1 MTRWQHR
8 RATERGHGA
17 QQEPTASP
25 AYLPAK
31 WCGRDEA
38 GSVSLEFALS
48 ATLLFTVIL
57 GCFEF
62 ACLMY
67 SQLTLQNAVREA
79 GRYAMT
85 GNHLPDPNNPGHNLS
100 RASSIEQVAQTAA
113 MGLDVSNIHI
123 SSLNGGNNNAGGP
136 GDTVTISLTAN
147 LPLMTALIGQYFNH
161 GTYTTTVSA
170 SFRNEPFPPANS
182 N

>member
-1 MTRWQHR
+1 VSHLLLRNKR
-8 RATERGHGA
+8 RV
-17 QQEPTASP
+17 
-25 AYLPAK
+25 L
-31 WCGRDEA
+31 DEG
-38 GSVSLEFALS
+38 GSASLEFAIS
-48 ATLLFTVIL
+48 ATLLVTIMF

-67 SQLTLQNAVREA
+67 SQMTLQNAVREA

-85 GNHLPDPNNPGHNLS
+85 GNHLPDANNPGYDLS
-100 RASSIEQVAQTAA
+100 RTASITQVAQTAA
-113 MGLDVSNIHI
+113 MGLDVSNIQI
-123 SSLNGGNNNAGGP
+123 SSLNGGANNAGGP

-170 SFRNEPFPPANS
+170 SFRNEPFPPGNS

>member
-1 MTRWQHR
+1 M
-8 RATERGHGA
+8 
-17 QQEPTASP
+17 
-25 AYLPAK
+25 
-31 WCGRDEA
+31 
-38 GSVSLEFALS
+38 EFAIV
-48 ATLLFTVIL
+48 ATMLFTVVF

-67 SQLTLQNAVREA
+67 SQITLQNAVREA

-100 RASSIEQVAQTAA
+100 RTASILQVATNAA
-113 MGLDVSNIHI
+113 MGLDVANIQI
-123 SSLNGGNNNAGGP
+123 SSVNGGSGNAGGP

-147 LPLMTALIGQYFNH
+147 LPLMTALVGQYFNH
-161 GTYTTTVSA
+161 GVYTTTVSTT
-170 SFRNEPFPPANS
+170 FRNEPFPPGNS

>member
-1 MTRWQHR
+1 MTSLHIQRLR
-8 RATERGHGA
+8 SRDDGGATM
-17 QQEPTASP
+17 
-25 AYLPAK
+25 
-31 WCGRDEA
+31 
-38 GSVSLEFALS
+38 EFALV
-48 ATLLFTVIL
+48 ATMLFTMMF

-67 SQLTLQNAVREA
+67 SQITLQHAVREA

-85 GNHLPDPNNPGHNLS
+85 GNHLDDPAHPGQKLS
-100 RASSIEQVAQTAA
+100 RSASITQVAQAAA
-113 MGLDVSNIHI
+113 MGLDVANIHI
-123 SSLNGGNNNAGGP
+123 SSVLGGNNNAGGP

-147 LPLMTALIGQYFNH
+147 LPLMTALIGQYFAH

-170 SFRNEPFPPANS
+170 SFRNEPFPPGNS

>member
-1 MTRWQHR
+1 MTSFHGDGETNAA
-8 RATERGHGA
+8 RAAATRPGLSSGCKRLRLRE
-17 QQEPTASP
+17 E
-25 AYLPAK
+25 
-31 WCGRDEA
+31 
-38 GSVSLEFALS
+38 GSATMEFAVV
-48 ATLLFTVIL
+48 ATLLFTVIF

-67 SQLTLQNAVREA
+67 GQITLQNAVREA

-85 GNHLPDPNNPGHNLS
+85 GNHLLDPNHPGQKLS
-100 RASSIEQVAQTAA
+100 RSASITQVAQQAA
-113 MGLDVSNIHI
+113 MGLDVSNIQI
-123 SSLNGGNNNAGGP
+123 SSVVGGANNAGGP

-147 LPLMTALIGQYFNH
+147 LPLMTALVGQYFSH

-170 SFRNEPFPPANS
+170 TFRNEPFPPGNS

>member
-1 MTRWQHR
+1 MTSPQAKRLSFHTHGG
-8 RATERGHGA
+8 AT
-17 QQEPTASP
+17 
-25 AYLPAK
+25 K
-31 WCGRDEA
+31 
-38 GSVSLEFALS
+38 EFALVAS
-48 ATLLFTVIL
+48 MLFTVML

-67 SQLTLQNAVREA
+67 GQITLQNAVREA

-85 GNHLPDPNNPGHNLS
+85 GNHLPDPNHAGQNLS
-100 RASSIEQVAQTAA
+100 RTASITKVAQQAA
-113 MGLDVSNIHI
+113 MGLDVSNIQI
-123 SSLNGGNNNAGGP
+123 SSVLGGSNNAGGP

-147 LPLMTALIGQYFNH
+147 LPLMTALVGQYFAH

-170 SFRNEPFPPANS
+170 SFRNEPFPPGNS

>member
-1 MTRWQHR
+1 MTSPQPKRLSSR
-8 RATERGHGA
+8 DDGSATM
-17 QQEPTASP
+17 
-25 AYLPAK
+25 
-31 WCGRDEA
+31 
-38 GSVSLEFALS
+38 EFALV
-48 ATLLFTVIL
+48 ATMLFTVML

-67 SQLTLQNAVREA
+67 GQITLQNAVREA

-85 GNHLPDPNNPGHNLS
+85 GNHLPDPNHAGQNLS
-100 RASSIEQVAQTAA
+100 RTASITKVAQQAA
-113 MGLDVSNIHI
+113 MGLDVSNIQI
-123 SSLNGGNNNAGGP
+123 SSVLGGSNNAGGP

-147 LPLMTALIGQYFNH
+147 LPLMTALIGQYFAH

-170 SFRNEPFPPANS
+170 TFRNEPFPPGNS

>member
-1 MTRWQHR
+1 MTSLHIQRLR
-8 RATERGHGA
+8 LRDDGSATM
-17 QQEPTASP
+17 
-25 AYLPAK
+25 
-31 WCGRDEA
+31 
-38 GSVSLEFALS
+38 EFALA
-48 ATLLFTVIL
+48 ATMLFTMML

-67 SQLTLQNAVREA
+67 GQLTLQNAVRTA

-85 GNHLPDPNNPGHNLS
+85 GNHLPDPNNPGHSLS
-100 RASSIEQVAQTAA
+100 RTASITQVAQQTA
-113 MGLDVSNIHI
+113 MGLDVSNIQI
-123 SSLNGGNNNAGGP
+123 TSLQGGSDNAGGP

-147 LPLMTALIGQYFNH
+147 LPLMTALVGQYFAN

-170 SFRNEPFPPANS
+170 SFRNEPFPPGNS

>member
-1 MTRWQHR
+1 MTTRH
-8 RATERGHGA
+8 TERLRLRDDGGA
-17 QQEPTASP
+17 TM
-25 AYLPAK
+25 
-31 WCGRDEA
+31 
-38 GSVSLEFALS
+38 EFAIV
-48 ATLLFTVIL
+48 ATVLFTVMF

-67 SQLTLQNAVREA
+67 GQITLQNAVRTA

-85 GNHLPDPNNPGHNLS
+85 GNHLPDPNNPGHTLS
-100 RASSIEQVAQTAA
+100 RAASITQVAQQAA
-113 MGLDVSNIHI
+113 MGLDVSNIQI
-123 SSLNGGNNNAGGP
+123 SSVLGGTNNAGGP

-147 LPLMTALIGQYFNH
+147 LPLMTALIGQYFAH

-170 SFRNEPFPPANS
+170 TFRNEPFPPGNS